1 MFNYCQVCKEVKGEH
16 GTVMTR
22 TVMSIGHSRKL
33 RKAAKKLYKKLV
45 FEVCPKCLHTKA
57 GNVKELARIEEQEKS
72 LEESR
77 KRLERFIMEAK

>member
-33 RKAAKKLYKKLV
+33 RKAAKNY
-45 FEVCPKCLHTKA
+45 
-57 GNVKELARIEEQEKS
+57 IKS
-72 LEESR
+72 
-77 KRLERFIMEAK
+77 